1 MPSLLKQQLAEN
13 RLLRVF
19 TIGRLFHPVVIEMFG
34 MAGGYDGF
42 WLDQEHVG
50 LTCDQITMAAI
61 AARAN
66 NFGCFTR
73 IPTTHYSLVTQN
85 LESGVDGVMAARVM
99 GSADAE
105 EFVRW
110 CLFAPRG
117 WRGMNTSGF
126 DGKYTGKNL
135 TQLASETNPHV
146 FIAIQIETKSA
157 LDQAEAIAAIDGV
170 DLLFVGPSDLSAEL
184 GAIGKPADP
193 KVLEACQHVDAACRK
208 HGKVWG
214 TIAVDPAFG
223 DRCARNEFLSHAHL
237 RQRLPGTARWNHLG
251 EETVCQPIRRMNR
264 NERS

>member
-1 MPSLLKQQLAEN
+1 MPSLLKQRLAEN
-13 RLLRVF
+13 RVLRVF
-19 TIGRLFHPVVIEMFG
+19 TVGRLFHPVVIEMFG

-73 IPTTHYSLVTQN
+73 IPTTHYSLVAQN

-99 GSADAE
+99 GAADAE

-126 DGKYTGKNL
+126 DGKYTGKTL
-135 TQLASETNPHV
+135 SQLAGETNPNV

-157 LDQAEAIAAIDGV
+157 LIRPRQLRRSMASIYC
-170 DLLFVGPSDLSAEL
+170 SSARPICRQSWGRL
-184 GAIGKPADP
+184 ASLAMRKCWKPAGTSTRRVENTAKCGARLRLIQP
-193 KVLEACQHVDAACRK
+193 SATAVLR
-208 HGKVWG
+208 
-214 TIAVDPAFG
+214 
-223 DRCARNEFLSHAHL
+223 
-237 RQRLPGTARWNHLG
+237 
-251 EETVCQPIRRMNR
+251 
-264 NERS
+264 